1 MQVSATVQAKR
12 DENDA
17 RPSRITVETL
27 ADELRRR
34 GFEVLRAGR
43 FGVSVRA
50 DETAFQHTF
59 GFDPVGS
66 PEPTHKVISGE
77 LRRLADA
84 VELAVPPTPYA

>member
-1 MQVSATVQAKR
+1 MQVSATIQAKR
-12 DENDA
+12 EKPDA
-17 RPSRITVETL
+17 RPSRTTVESL

-50 DETAFQHTF
+50 DETAFQRTF
-59 GFDPVGS
+59 GFDPCS
-66 PEPTHKVISGE
+66 SSDPTHKVISGE

-84 VELAVPPTPYA
+84 VEVAVAPTPFT